1 MQNKKSFPEEL
12 ISSRNLI
19 EDVSGRGS
27 WFSMSD
33 YNENLI
39 PTCILR
45 LLSSTYHQTSK
56 LYALATQNE
65 KAGVKSGPLAPV
77 FYAPQHRHH
86 TIPLERPDQEESFAT
101 NSTNNTNDPSLLL
114 HSAFDPR
121 LAAVQCGQ
129 ACLTVHPPKRSNDLP
144 HLTERQ
150 ASPHCEAAE
159 PEWPVNRGQ

>member
-56 LYALATQNE
+56 LYALAVQNE
-65 KAGVKSGPLAPV
+65 KAGVRSGPLAPV
-77 FYAPQHRHH
+77 VSALQHK
-86 TIPLERPDQEESFAT
+86 
-101 NSTNNTNDPSLLL
+101 
-114 HSAFDPR
+114 
-121 LAAVQCGQ
+121 
-129 ACLTVHPPKRSNDLP
+129 HPTFR
-144 HLTERQ
+144 
-150 ASPHCEAAE
+150 
-159 PEWPVNRGQ
+159 